1 LKSNMPQIYLDH
13 NATTPVDEEVL
24 ESMLPLY
31 REDFGNP
38 SSAHAQGRAA
48 RVRLDQ
54 AREQVAALIG
64 AYPGEITFTS
74 GGTES
79 DNLAITGTARALKD
93 KGTHIITSR
102 VEHPAVLNTCEE
114 LKKEGFTITYVP
126 VDGYGRIDCA
136 ALADSITDET
146 TLITLQHGNSE
157 VGTLQPI
164 EEIGELAKARGVL
177 FHTDAVQ
184 TVGKITVDTQ
194 NLPVDMLSLSSH
206 KMYGPKGVGAL
217 YIRRGTPPLAPLILG
232 GGQEKKRRGG
242 TENVPGIVGLGK
254 AAEIAQSRLE
264 ADQSHVS
271 KLRNDL
277 RQQIESR
284 ISSVRFY
291 GHPEFYLPNTLYL
304 GFDGVEGQTLMIHLD
319 LAGIFVSTGTACSSG
334 SILPSDVLGAMSVPE
349 KEMFQTIRISLGRG
363 NSPEEMAQ
371 VVDILEKAVTDIR
384 SKTGFSTEPAPK

>member
-1 LKSNMPQIYLDH
+1 MRQIYLDH
-13 NATTPVDEEVL
+13 NATTPVDKGVL
-24 ESMLPLY
+24 EAMLPNY
-31 REDFGNP
+31 RDVFGNP
-38 SSAHAQGRAA
+38 SSTHAQGRAA
-48 RVRLDQ
+48 RVCLDL

-64 AYPGEITFTS
+64 AHPAEITFTS

-79 DNLAITGTARALKD
+79 DNLAIIGAVRGLKD
-93 KGTHIITSR
+93 KGNHVITSR

-114 LKKEGFTITYVP
+114 LRKEGFTIGYVP
-126 VDGYGRIDCA
+126 VDSYGKIDCA
-136 ALADSITDET
+136 ALADMITDDT

-164 EEIGELAKARGVL
+164 EEIGELARARGVL

-184 TVGKITVDTQ
+184 TVGKIAVNTQ
-194 NLPVDMLSLSSH
+194 NLPVDLLSLSAH

-217 YIRRGTPPLAPLILG
+217 YIRRGTPPLAPLISG

-264 ADQSHVS
+264 SDRSHIFQ
-271 KLRNDL
+271 LRSSL

-284 ISSVRFY
+284 VPGVQFY
-291 GHPEFYLPNTLYL
+291 GHPEFCLPNTLYL

-334 SILPSDVLGAMSVPE
+334 SILPSGVLGAMAVSE
-349 KEMFQTIRISLGRG
+349 KEMAQTIRISLGRG
-363 NSPEEMAQ
+363 NRPEEMERVAD
-371 VVDILEKAVTDIR
+371 VLEKAVFEIR
-384 SKTGFSTEPAPK
+384 SKTGFSAGVAPK

>member
-1 LKSNMPQIYLDH
+1 MQTIYLDH
-13 NATTPVDEEVL
+13 NATTPVDEAVL
-24 ESMLPLY
+24 EAMLPSY
-31 REDFGNP
+31 RESFGNP
-38 SSAHAQGRAA
+38 SSAHTQGRAA
-48 RVRLDQ
+48 RVCLDQ

-79 DNLAITGTARALKD
+79 DNLAIAGVARALKD

-114 LKKEGFTITYVP
+114 LRKEGFTIAYVP
-126 VDGYGRIDCA
+126 VDSYGRIDCA
-136 ALADSITDET
+136 ALADMITDDT

-164 EEIGELAKARGVL
+164 EEIGELARARGVL

-184 TVGKITVDTQ
+184 TVGKIVVDTRT
-194 NLPVDMLSLSSH
+194 LPVDMLSLSSH

-217 YIRRGTPPLAPLILG
+217 YIRRGTPPLVPLISG

-242 TENVPGIVGLGK
+242 TENVPGIVGLGM

-264 ADQSHVS
+264 SDQSHVFQ
-271 KLRNDL
+271 LRSGL
-277 RQQIESR
+277 RQHIESR
-284 ISSVRFY
+284 IPGVRFY
-291 GHPEFYLPNTLYL
+291 GHPEFNLPNTLYL

-334 SILPSDVLGAMSVPE
+334 SILPSDVLGAMAVPE

-363 NSPEEMAQ
+363 NRPEEMERVA
-371 VVDILEKAVTDIR
+371 DALEKAVLEIR
-384 SKTGFSTEPAPK
+384 SKTGLSVEPAPK

>member
-1 LKSNMPQIYLDH
+1 MRQIYLDH
-13 NATTPVDEEVL
+13 NATTPVDKEVL
-24 ESMLPLY
+24 EAMLPHY
-31 REDFGNP
+31 REAFGNP
-38 SSAHAQGRAA
+38 SSAHARGRAA
-48 RVRLDQ
+48 RVCLDL

-64 AYPGEITFTS
+64 AHPAEITFTS

-114 LKKEGFTITYVP
+114 LRKEGFTIAYVP
-126 VDGYGRIDCA
+126 VDSYGRIDCA
-136 ALADSITDET
+136 ALAGMITDDT

-164 EEIGELAKARGVL
+164 EEIGELARARGVL

-184 TVGKITVDTQ
+184 TVGKIAVDTQ
-194 NLPVDMLSLSSH
+194 SLPVDMLSLSAH

-217 YIRRGTPPLAPLILG
+217 YIRRGTPPLAPLISG

-264 ADQSHVS
+264 SDRLHVS
-271 KLRNDL
+271 ELRNGL
-277 RQQIESR
+277 RQRIESR
-284 ISSVRFY
+284 IPSVQFY
-291 GHPEFYLPNTLYL
+291 GHPEFNLPNTLYL
-304 GFDGVEGQTLMIHLD
+304 GFAGVEGQTLMIHLD
-319 LAGIFVSTGTACSSG
+319 IAGIFVSTGTACSSG
-334 SILPSDVLGAMSVPE
+334 SILPSGVLGAMAVPE
-349 KEMFQTIRISLGRG
+349 NEMIQTIRISLGRG
-363 NSPEEMAQ
+363 NRPEEMERA
-371 VVDILEKAVTDIR
+371 VDALEKAVLEIR
-384 SKTGFSTEPAPK
+384 SKTGFSAGLAPK

>member
-1 LKSNMPQIYLDH
+1 MQQIYLDH

-24 ESMLPLY
+24 EAMLPLY
-31 REDFGNP
+31 RETFGNP
-38 SSAHAQGRAA
+38 SSAHTQGRAA

-79 DNLAITGTARALKD
+79 DNLAISGTARALKD

-114 LKKEGFTITYVP
+114 LRKEGFTIDFVP
-126 VDGYGRIDCA
+126 VDGYGRIDCD
-136 ALADSITDET
+136 ALADMITDGT

-164 EEIGELAKARGVL
+164 EEIGELARARGVL

-184 TVGKITVDTQ
+184 TVGKIAVDTRI
-194 NLPVDMLSLSSH
+194 LPVDMLSLSSH

-217 YIRRGTPPLAPLILG
+217 YIRRGTPPLAPLISG

-264 ADQSHVS
+264 SDQAHVS
-271 KLRNDL
+271 QLRIGL
-277 RQQIESR
+277 RKKIESR
-284 ISSVRFY
+284 IPGVRFY

-334 SILPSDVLGAMSVPE
+334 SILPSDVLGAMAVPE

-363 NSPEEMAQ
+363 NRLEEMDR
-371 VVDILEKAVTDIR
+371 VVEALGKSVLEIR
-384 SKTGFSTEPAPK
+384 SKIGFSAVATPK

>member
-1 LKSNMPQIYLDH
+1 MRQIYLDH
-13 NATTPVDEEVL
+13 NATTSVDEEVL
-24 ESMLPLY
+24 ETMLPSY
-31 REDFGNP
+31 REAFGNP
-38 SSAHAQGRAA
+38 SSAHAPGRAA
-48 RVRLDQ
+48 RVCLDL

-64 AYPGEITFTS
+64 AHPAEITFTS

-114 LKKEGFTITYVP
+114 LRKEGFSISYVP
-126 VDGYGRIDCA
+126 VDAYGRVDCA
-136 ALADSITDET
+136 ALADMITDDT
-146 TLITLQHGNSE
+146 MLITLQHGNSE

-164 EEIGELAKARGVL
+164 KEIGELARARGVL

-184 TVGKITVDTQ
+184 TVGKVVVDTQ
-194 NLPVDMLSLSSH
+194 SLSVDMLSLSAH

-217 YIRRGTPPLAPLILG
+217 YIRRGTPSLSPLVSG

-254 AAEIAQSRLE
+254 SAEIAQSRLE
-264 ADQSHVS
+264 SDQSHIS
-271 KLRNDL
+271 QLRNDL
-277 RQQIESR
+277 HQQIESR
-284 ISSVRFY
+284 ISGVRFY

-334 SILPSDVLGAMSVPE
+334 SILPSDVLGAMEVPE
-349 KEMFQTIRISLGRG
+349 NEMFQTIRISLGRG
-363 NSPEEMAQ
+363 NCPEEMER
-371 VVDILEKAVTDIR
+371 VVGALKKSVLEIR
-384 SKTGFSTEPAPK
+384 SKTGFSAETVPK

>member
-1 LKSNMPQIYLDH
+1 MQQIYLDH

-24 ESMLPLY
+24 EAMLPY
-31 REDFGNP
+31 FRDAFGNP
-38 SSAHAQGRAA
+38 SSAHTQGRAA
-48 RVRLDQ
+48 RVCLDQ
-54 AREQVAALIG
+54 AREQVADLIG

-79 DNLAITGTARALKD
+79 DNLAITGTARALKN
-93 KGTHIITSR
+93 KGNHIITSR

-114 LKKEGFTITYVP
+114 LRKEGFDIGYVP
-126 VDGYGRIDCA
+126 VDSYGRIDCA
-136 ALADSITDET
+136 ALAGMITDRT

-184 TVGKITVDTQ
+184 TVGKIVVDTQ
-194 NLPVDMLSLSSH
+194 SMAVDLLSLSAH

-217 YIRRGTPPLAPLILG
+217 YIRRGTPPLAPLISG

-264 ADQSHVS
+264 SDRSHVS
-271 KLRNDL
+271 QLRTRL
-277 RQQIESR
+277 RQQLESR
-284 ISSVRFY
+284 IPGVRFY
-291 GHPEFYLPNTLYL
+291 GHPNFHLPNTLYL

-319 LAGIFVSTGTACSSG
+319 LAGILVSTGTACSSG
-334 SILPSDVLGAMSVPE
+334 SIQPSEVLEAMAVPE
-349 KEMFQTIRISLGRG
+349 SEMIQTIRISLGRG
-363 NSPEEMAQ
+363 NRLETMERVTEAM
-371 VVDILEKAVTDIR
+371 EKAVLEIR
-384 SKTGFSTEPAPK
+384 SKSGFSAGVAPK

>member
-1 LKSNMPQIYLDH
+1 MRQIYLDH
-13 NATTPVDEEVL
+13 NATTPVDKEVL
-24 ESMLPLY
+24 EAMLPHY
-31 REDFGNP
+31 REAFGNP

-48 RVRLDQ
+48 RVCLDL

-64 AYPGEITFTS
+64 AHPAEITFTS

-114 LKKEGFTITYVP
+114 LRKEGFTIAYVP
-126 VDGYGRIDCA
+126 VDSYGRIDCV
-136 ALADSITDET
+136 ALADIITDDT

-164 EEIGELAKARGVL
+164 EEIGELARVRGVL

-184 TVGKITVDTQ
+184 TVGKIAVDTQ
-194 NLPVDMLSLSSH
+194 SLPVDMLSLSAH

-217 YIRRGTPPLAPLILG
+217 YIRRGTPPLAPLISG

-264 ADQSHVS
+264 SDRLHISE
-271 KLRNDL
+271 LRNGL
-277 RQQIESR
+277 RQRIESR
-284 ISSVRFY
+284 IPSVQFY
-291 GHPEFYLPNTLYL
+291 GHPEFNLPNTLYL
-304 GFDGVEGQTLMIHLD
+304 GFAGVEGQTLMIHLD
-319 LAGIFVSTGTACSSG
+319 IAGIFVSTGTACSSG
-334 SILPSDVLGAMSVPE
+334 SILPSGVLGAMAVPE
-349 KEMFQTIRISLGRG
+349 NEMIQTIRISLGRG
-363 NSPEEMAQ
+363 NRPEEMERA
-371 VVDILEKAVTDIR
+371 VDALEKAVLEIR
-384 SKTGFSTEPAPK
+384 SKTGFSAGLAPK

>member
-1 LKSNMPQIYLDH
+1 MRQIYLDH

-24 ESMLPLY
+24 EAMLPNY
-31 REDFGNP
+31 REAFGNP
-38 SSAHAQGRAA
+38 SSAHTQGRAA
-48 RVRLDQ
+48 RVCLDL

-79 DNLAITGTARALKD
+79 DNLAISGTARALKE
-93 KGTHIITSR
+93 KGAHIITSR

-114 LKKEGFTITYVP
+114 LRKEGFTIVYVP
-126 VDGYGRIDCA
+126 VDSYGRVDCA
-136 ALADSITDET
+136 ALADMITDDT

-164 EEIGELAKARGVL
+164 EEIGELARTRGVL

-184 TVGKITVDTQ
+184 TVSKIVVDTQ
-194 NLPVDMLSLSSH
+194 NLPVDMLSISAH
-206 KMYGPKGVGAL
+206 KMYGPKGVGVL
-217 YIRRGTPPLAPLILG
+217 YIRRGTPPLVPLISG

-264 ADQSHVS
+264 SDRLHVFE
-271 KLRNDL
+271 LRNGL

-284 ISSVRFY
+284 ISCVQFY
-291 GHPEFYLPNTLYL
+291 GHPEFNLPNTLYL
-304 GFDGVEGQTLMIHLD
+304 GFAGVEGQTLMIHLD
-319 LAGIFVSTGTACSSG
+319 IAGIFVSTGTACSSG
-334 SILPSDVLGAMSVPE
+334 SILPSGVLGAMSVPE
-349 KEMFQTIRISLGRG
+349 NEMIQTIRISLGRG
-363 NSPEEMAQ
+363 NRPEEMERA
-371 VVDILEKAVTDIR
+371 VDALEKAVLEIR
-384 SKTGFSTEPAPK
+384 SKTGFSAGLAPK

>member
-1 LKSNMPQIYLDH
+1 MQQIYLDH
-13 NATTPVDEEVL
+13 NATTPVDKEVL
-24 ESMLPLY
+24 EAMLPHY
-31 REDFGNP
+31 RESFGNP
-38 SSAHAQGRAA
+38 SSTHTQGRAA
-48 RVRLDQ
+48 RVCLDI

-64 AYPGEITFTS
+64 AYPAEITFTS

-93 KGTHIITSR
+93 KGNHIITSR

-114 LKKEGFTITYVP
+114 LRKEGFTIGYVP
-126 VDGYGRIDCA
+126 VDSYGRIDCA
-136 ALADSITDET
+136 ALAGMITERT

-164 EEIGELAKARGVL
+164 EEIGELARARGVL

-184 TVGKITVDTQ
+184 TIGKVAVDTRS
-194 NLPVDMLSLSSH
+194 LPVDLLSLSAH

-217 YIRRGTPPLAPLILG
+217 FIRRGTPPLVPLISG

-264 ADQSHVS
+264 SDRLHVFE
-271 KLRNDL
+271 LRNGL

-284 ISSVRFY
+284 ISCVQFY
-291 GHPEFYLPNTLYL
+291 GHPEFNLPNTLYL

-319 LAGIFVSTGTACSSG
+319 LAGILVSTGTACSSG
-334 SILPSDVLGAMSVPE
+334 SIQPSEVLEAMAVPE
-349 KEMFQTIRISLGRG
+349 TEMIQTIRISLGRG
-363 NSPEEMAQ
+363 NYPEEMGRVA
-371 VVDILEKAVTDIR
+371 DALDRAVLKIR
-384 SKTGFSTEPAPK
+384 SKTGFSAGVAPK

>member
-1 LKSNMPQIYLDH
+1 MRQIYLDH
-13 NATTPVDEEVL
+13 NATTPVDKRVL
-24 ESMLPLY
+24 EAMLPNY
-31 REDFGNP
+31 RDVFGNP

-48 RVRLDQ
+48 RVCLDL

-64 AYPGEITFTS
+64 AHPAEITFTS

-79 DNLAITGTARALKD
+79 DNLAITGTVRALKD
-93 KGTHIITSR
+93 KGNHIITSH

-114 LKKEGFTITYVP
+114 LQKEGFTIGYIP
-126 VDGYGRIDCA
+126 VDSYGRIDGA
-136 ALADSITDET
+136 ALADMITDDT

-164 EEIGELAKARGVL
+164 EEIGELARARGVL

-184 TVGKITVDTQ
+184 TVAKIAVNTQ
-194 NLPVDMLSLSSH
+194 NLPVDLLSLSAH

-217 YIRRGTPPLAPLILG
+217 YIRRGTPPLAPLISG

-264 ADQSHVS
+264 SDRSHVS
-271 KLRNDL
+271 QLRSGL
-277 RQQIESR
+277 RQQIESCVPG
-284 ISSVRFY
+284 VRFY
-291 GHPEFYLPNTLYL
+291 GHPKFYLPNTLYL
-304 GFDGVEGQTLMIHLD
+304 GFDGVESQPLMIHLD

-334 SILPSDVLGAMSVPE
+334 SILPSGVLEAMAVPE
-349 KEMFQTIRISLGRG
+349 NEMAQTIRISLGRG
-363 NSPEEMAQ
+363 NCPEEMERVA
-371 VVDILEKAVTDIR
+371 DALEKAVFEIR
-384 SKTGFSTEPAPK
+384 SKTGFSAGVAPK

>member
-1 LKSNMPQIYLDH
+1 MPQIYLDH
-13 NATTPVDEEVL
+13 NATTPVDKEVL
-24 ESMLPLY
+24 EAMLPHY
-31 REDFGNP
+31 RDAFGNP
-38 SSAHAQGRAA
+38 SSVHAQGRAA
-48 RVRLDQ
+48 RVCLDQ

-64 AYPGEITFTS
+64 AHPPEIVFTS

-79 DNLAITGTARALKD
+79 DNFAITGTARALKN
-93 KGTHIITSR
+93 KGNHIITSR

-114 LKKEGFTITYVP
+114 LRKEGFDISYVP
-126 VDGYGRIDCA
+126 VDTYGRNDCA
-136 ALADSITDET
+136 ALADMITDDT

-164 EEIGELAKARGVL
+164 EEIGELARARGVL

-184 TVGKITVDTQ
+184 TVGKIAVNTQ
-194 NLPVDMLSLSSH
+194 SLPVDMLSLSAH

-217 YIRRGTPPLAPLILG
+217 YIRRGTSPLAPLISG

-254 AAEIAQSRLE
+254 AADIAHSRLE
-264 ADQSHVS
+264 SDRSHVS
-271 KLRNDL
+271 QLRNGL

-284 ISSVRFY
+284 IPGVRFY

-319 LAGIFVSTGTACSSG
+319 LAGIFISTGTACSSG
-334 SILPSDVLGAMSVPE
+334 SITPSEVLAAMAVPE
-349 KEMFQTIRISLGRG
+349 GEMTQTIRISLGRG
-363 NSPEEMAQ
+363 NRPDEMERVA
-371 VVDILEKAVTDIR
+371 DALEKSVLEIR
-384 SKTGFSTEPAPK
+384 SKTGFSAGVAPK

>member
-1 LKSNMPQIYLDH
+1 MRQIYLDH

-24 ESMLPLY
+24 EAMLPNY
-31 REDFGNP
+31 RDVFGNP
-38 SSAHAQGRAA
+38 SSTHAQGRAA
-48 RVRLDQ
+48 RVCLDL

-64 AYPGEITFTS
+64 AHPAEITFTS

-79 DNLAITGTARALKD
+79 DNLAITGAARALKD

-114 LKKEGFTITYVP
+114 LRKEGFTIAYVP
-126 VDGYGRIDCA
+126 VDSYGRIDCV
-136 ALADSITDET
+136 ALADMITDDT

-164 EEIGELAKARGVL
+164 EEIGELAKSCGVL

-184 TVGKITVDTQ
+184 TVGKIAVDTQ
-194 NLPVDMLSLSSH
+194 SLSVDLLSLSAH

-217 YIRRGTPPLAPLILG
+217 YIRRGTPPLAPLISG

-264 ADQSHVS
+264 SDRSHVS
-271 KLRNDL
+271 ELRNSL
-277 RQQIESR
+277 RQYIESR
-284 ISSVRFY
+284 ISGVRFY
-291 GHPEFYLPNTLYL
+291 GHPEFNLPNTLYL

-334 SILPSDVLGAMSVPE
+334 SILPSDVLGAMAVPE
-349 KEMFQTIRISLGRG
+349 SEMIQTIRISLGRG
-363 NSPEEMAQ
+363 NRPEEMERVA
-371 VVDILEKAVTDIR
+371 DALEKAVLEIR
-384 SKTGFSTEPAPK
+384 SKTGFSAEAVPK